1 MGAVRAVCAACEW
14 GVPPVSGRIALCI
27 CGKGKRKTRYPL
39 DGVAPWRQAS
49 EISTRWGVLGP
60 VVQAHLQTWGGVGSR
75 KSNTEVGQL
84 QNCSASV
91 GCAKKLGDNCI
102 VGAIF
107 GKEKETPLALVLLYI
122 TYSWVLLILVGTTM
136 LLIISQIPR
145 RRGKN
150 TTTTTRRFAATNTN
164 KHFGVHALASYIYI

>member
-1 MGAVRAVCAACEW
+1 MRAVCAPCERD
-14 GVPPVSGRIALCI
+14 VPPVSGRIALCI
-27 CGKGKRKTRYPL
+27 CGKEKRKTRYPL

-49 EISTRWGVLGP
+49 ETSTRWDVLGP

-102 VGAIF
+102 VGAFF

-122 TYSWVLLILVGTTM
+122 TYSWVLLKIEPRCSYQPTVG
-136 LLIISQIPR
+136 LRP
-145 RRGKN
+145 
-150 TTTTTRRFAATNTN
+150 AATPGIPCGLQIVDDSSP
-164 KHFGVHALASYIYI
+164 FRFWLGVQSPRTAY